1 MDHYPDPY
9 DNETEARSG
18 DYSHKALAVVA
29 VIFIIALLGIIGHNL
44 IGK

>member
-9 DNETEARSG
+9 DNETEARSR

-29 VIFIIALLGIIGHNL
+29 VIAVLLLICVICLNL
-44 IGK
+44 WGE